1 MKFENEHERKIYQ
14 SGFFA
19 GKNSVTPKPNYTQEE
34 LEDIEDIIFRCFDTA
49 CIVFNKN
56 AEKFTK
62 VPKWFRKIPLL
73 KLYYEKK
80 LAIFIEANEI
90 VNFIGYIRAKTI
102 PEYLDVINTRKENK

>member
-1 MKFENEHERKIYQ
+1 MIYNEEEKKIYEA
-14 SGFFA
+14 GFWA
-19 GKNSVTPKPNYTQEE
+19 GRNSKPAKTNYTQEE
-34 LEDIEDIIFRCFDTA
+34 LEGIKDIIFGCLDAA

-62 VPKWFRKIPLL
+62 VPKSFRKIPLL

-90 VNFIGYIRAKTI
+90 VNFISYIRAKTI
-102 PEYLDVINTRKENK
+102 HEYLDHINTKKIKND